1 MRSAAGSWRTRVSAE
16 LRVAAVPA
24 RTARSSGSARTLSAP
39 LPLWGALVLAVAAG
53 VVLDAAFPDRGI
65 WPLAFVGIGT
75 MLVALR
81 GRRPGAAFLVGLLFG
96 LTFYLVHIEWAT
108 LFLGEVPWVALSS
121 LEALFVAGG
130 SVLLALAYARVPRLW
145 PSRLGRIGLLPVVI
159 AGLWTAREAIS
170 AVWPY
175 GGFSWGRVAM
185 SQSDSPLSSLFSWLG
200 ISGVSFV
207 MVWLT
212 ALALELWFTRPRR
225 ALPGVPVLGA
235 VPRVVLVVAAIAAV
249 LAVPAWPTS
258 PAGTLRV
265 GAVQGNTPS
274 GYFDQRDYDGVI
286 LDGHISAS
294 VPIIRDDLDVLLW
307 PEGASDLNPLESQ
320 RAAEAFDLVSGAAQA
335 PLISGTITE
344 RDGKFYNTSLLW
356 ESGEGVVDFYD
367 KRHPVPFGEY
377 IPDRAFWRPF
387 APDLIDLVQREYTP
401 GSTDAIFDLGVA
413 LAGIDICF
421 DIVDDALITESVRD
435 GAQVLFAQTNN
446 ADFGRTDESV
456 QQLAIAR
463 IRAME
468 TGRSVV
474 NISTVSASA
483 VIGPDG
489 AIRQELPAFAAGALV
504 DDVPL
509 RDGLTPAVIAG
520 RGLEVLV
527 SGLGIAALLLTLRRR
542 RA

>member
-1 MRSAAGSWRTRVSAE
+1 MSAD

-24 RTARSSGSARTLSAP
+24 PKARARGPARAPSPP
-39 LPLWGALVLAVAAG
+39 LPLWGALLSALAGG
-53 VVLDAAFPDRGI
+53 VVLDGAFPDRGI
-65 WPLAFVGIGT
+65 WPLAFVAIGIV
-75 MLVALR
+75 LVALR
-81 GRRPGAAFLVGLLFG
+81 GRRPRAAFLVGLVFG

-108 LFLGEVPWVALSS
+108 LFLGEVPWLALST

-130 SVLLALAYARVPRLW
+130 CALIALAYARVPRLW
-145 PSRLGRIGLLPVVI
+145 RGRLGRIGLLPVVV

-212 ALALELWFTRPRR
+212 ALALELWFTRPRNT
-225 ALPGVPVLGA
+225 LPGVPTIGA
-235 VPRVVLVVAAIAAV
+235 VPRLVLATAAVAAV
-249 LAVPAWPTS
+249 LAVPAFPTVA
-258 PAGTLRV
+258 AGSLRV
-265 GAVQGNTPS
+265 GAVQGDTPS
-274 GYFDQRDYDGVI
+274 GYFDQRDYDGVV
-286 LDGHISAS
+286 LDGHITAS

-307 PEGASDLNPLESQ
+307 PEGASDLNPLESE

-335 PLISGTITE
+335 PLIAGTITE
-344 RDGKFYNTSLLW
+344 RDGRFYNSSLLW
-356 ESGEGVVDFYD
+356 RSGEGAVDLYD

-401 GSTDAIFDLGVA
+401 GSTDAVFDLGDAV
-413 LAGIDICF
+413 AGIDICF

-463 IRAME
+463 IRALE

-474 NISTVSASA
+474 SISTVSASA

-489 AIRQELPAFAAGALV
+489 AVLEELPAFEPAALV
-504 DDVPL
+504 EDVPL
-509 RDGLTPAVIAG
+509 RDGLTPAVVAG
-520 RGLEVLV
+520 RGIEVLV
-527 SGLGIAALLLTLRRR
+527 SGFGLAALLLTLRRR
-542 RA
+542 R